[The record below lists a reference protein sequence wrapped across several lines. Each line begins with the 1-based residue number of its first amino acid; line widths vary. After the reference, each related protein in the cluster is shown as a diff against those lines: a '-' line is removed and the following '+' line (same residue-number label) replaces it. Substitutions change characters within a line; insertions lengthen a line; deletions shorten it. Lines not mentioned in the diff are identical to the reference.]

1 MKRNTFFAALS
12 ASLLFCAVSLTYAA
26 DKTHDPS
33 DDSAPARKAKAPS
46 QKPNAKLEAKKKEA
60 AKIKL
65 TDINGASADDLK
77 KLPGITD
84 AEAKKIIA
92 GRPYGSKAHLVS
104 RNIITSDVYEGL
116 KKLVIAK
123 QPNKDAADNAALYA
137 PKAAPKK

>member
-1 MKRNTFFAALS
+1 MKRNTLIAALT
-12 ASLLFCAVSLTYAA
+12 ASLLFGVANLSLAMEKA
-26 DKTHDPS
+26 QDPA
-33 DDSAPARKAKAPS
+33 DDSVTARKAKTPS
-46 QKPNAKLEAKKKEA
+46 QKTNPKLEAKMKEA

-65 TDINGASADDLK
+65 TDINGAAADDLK

-104 RNIITSDVYEGL
+104 RNIIPSDVYEGL

-137 PKAAPKK
+137 PKKEAKK

>member
-1 MKRNTFFAALS
+1 MKRNTLIAALT
-12 ASLLFCAVSLTYAA
+12 ASLLFCFAGPAFASEDSA
-26 DKTHDPS
+26 
-33 DDSAPARKAKAPS
+33 DDSTTVRKAKQASP
-46 QKPNAKLEAKKKEA
+46 KRNDKMETKKKEA

-65 TDINGASADDLK
+65 TDINGAAAEELK

-92 GRPYGSKAHLVS
+92 GRPYGSKAHLVT
-104 RNIITSDVYEGL
+104 RNIIASDVYEGL

-137 PKAAPKK
+137 PKSAPKK

>member
-1 MKRNTFFAALS
+1 MKPQNLFVTLS
-12 ASLLFCAVSLTYAA
+12 ASLLFFSVAPLFAA
-26 DKTHDPS
+26 DYVH
-33 DDSAPARKAKAPS
+33 DSADESTTVRKPKEASK
-46 QKPNAKLEAKKKEA
+46 KPNPKIEAKMQEA

-65 TDINGASADDLK
+65 TDINGASAEDLK

-92 GRPYGSKAHLVS
+92 GRPYGSKAHLVT
-104 RNIITSDVYEGL
+104 RNIIAGEVYEGI

-137 PKAAPKK
+137 PKSAPK